1 MDLITLVIPAYNAE
15 HTIERCL
22 DSILRQTYEHL
33 EILIV
38 DDGSLDG
45 TKAVIQKY
53 ARKEKRIRLFFQ
65 SNQGV
70 SVARNA
76 GIRHASGRYLL
87 FVDADDYLEPDM
99 VETLYQIYQQ
109 YPVLGLAVC
118 GYDEV
123 VGEQK
128 RIPRLQYP
136 SDMSQIEF
144 LRNIFGLYSI
154 KGFLFNKL
162 FRMDIIKEKKLQLNE
177 KIYICED
184 LLFCFEYGIQIDQ
197 VVCSHALLY
206 HYVINDGSATH
217 CSYSWKRF
225 TAVQAFEKV
234 KKEIKP
240 LGDQRLTNAV
250 NAHYII
256 ICIQLFKRIFAK
268 NKNPSGDEMRQILSV
283 LRKMNWK
290 FFVSEWPLKY
300 KTAYFF
306 LKCMLLFWRKE

>member
-109 YPVLGLAVC
+109 YPGLGLAVC
-118 GYDEV
+118 GYV
-123 VGEQK
+123 
-128 RIPRLQYP
+128 
-136 SDMSQIEF
+136 SD
-144 LRNIFGLYSI
+144 
-154 KGFLFNKL
+154 
-162 FRMDIIKEKKLQLNE
+162 
-177 KIYICED
+177 
-184 LLFCFEYGIQIDQ
+184 
-197 VVCSHALLY
+197 
-206 HYVINDGSATH
+206 
-217 CSYSWKRF
+217 
-225 TAVQAFEKV
+225 
-234 KKEIKP
+234 
-240 LGDQRLTNAV
+240 
-250 NAHYII
+250 
-256 ICIQLFKRIFAK
+256 RIFA
-268 NKNPSGDEMRQILSV
+268 EHFRIIFHQ
-283 LRKMNWK
+283 R
-290 FFVSEWPLKY
+290 
-300 KTAYFF
+300 
-306 LKCMLLFWRKE
+306 LFI